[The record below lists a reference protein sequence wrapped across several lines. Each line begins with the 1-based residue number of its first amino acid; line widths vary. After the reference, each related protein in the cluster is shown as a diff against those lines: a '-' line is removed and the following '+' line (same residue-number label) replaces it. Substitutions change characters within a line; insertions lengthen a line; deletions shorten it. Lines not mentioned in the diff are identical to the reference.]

1 MSSSWTT
8 NMSDSKDYFLEKML
22 ITGLLCVNVVGW
34 AGHWAEQEKKNFQ
47 QLRNNET
54 QLERAVLE
62 ATPIFVAG
70 REHIED
76 AQSEIAAA
84 GLSYNSP
91 GDAAS
96 HSVSDL
102 VSSKSDSISARWGL
116 LIAPD
121 MDGNDKYGNSEGTHI
136 PPVPM
141 YISTVDGTTYVDMQA
156 RKDIDQHP
164 NHRVPLFDVKYVYD
178 GSTERVYLTKNEVGD
193 LSLITEN
200 GVAIDMDRDEQGM
213 YTDYMMPNSK
223 LRIVVDESDMPKF
236 RYDAQFAHTLLE
248 IEK

>member
-1 MSSSWTT
+1 
-8 NMSDSKDYFLEKML
+8 MSDSKDYFLEKML
-22 ITGLLCVNVVGW
+22 ITALLCANFVGW
-34 AGHWAEQEKKNFQ
+34 TGYWAEREKKN
-47 QLRNNET
+47 LEEIRNNAT
-54 QLERAVLE
+54 KLERAVLD

-91 GDAAS
+91 GDLAS
-96 HSVSDL
+96 HWVSDL

-121 MDGNDKYGNSEGTHI
+121 LDGNDKYGDSEGTRI
-136 PPVPM
+136 PPVPV
-141 YISTVDGTTYVDMQA
+141 YISTVNETTYVDMQA
-156 RKDIDQHP
+156 RKYIDQHP
-164 NHRVPLFDVKYVYD
+164 HHRIGLFDVKYLYD
-178 GSTERVYLTKNEVGD
+178 GSTERVYLTKNDAGD

-236 RYDAQFAHTLLE
+236 SYSAQFAHTLLE